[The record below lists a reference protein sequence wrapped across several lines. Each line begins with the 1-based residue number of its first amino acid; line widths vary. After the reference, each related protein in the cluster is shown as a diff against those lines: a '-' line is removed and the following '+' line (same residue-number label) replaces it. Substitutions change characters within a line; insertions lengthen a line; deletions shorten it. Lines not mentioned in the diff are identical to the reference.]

1 MAALQKEYALSGEL
15 PLSES
20 KQAFWCHHRDGYS
33 VIAFPKELATAHM
46 ADVREAGVRVMEQLS
61 TVKDP
66 ACLVDLTALEYMG
79 SSLVASIVRIWKAVR
94 EKNGRMVVVASND
107 RIADVL
113 RATGLTKVWV
123 VVSTFEAGVH
133 ALGFSPEAKVE
144 QRERRLLAW
153 VGPIGLVGGAIAVA
167 IRMIPQ
173 LSAVVHPVNWLVYT
187 MIGLAGV
194 ASGISTFR
202 ETGWRRILSILVF
215 LFSVPLMG
223 LFVWFAEIR
232 IPPLPVGPRIVTDN
246 AVVTP
251 EDNGQ
256 ATLPSV
262 DNPDEDKQDRPSLS
276 VTASGG
282 TEKAADAGATAE
294 TPPEASADP
303 AESPSGDGN
312 SAREKPPAGAHD
324 AGEEAV
330 SEASQNSG
338 SRPSLKPGQDGME
351 QSVEAS
357 SGTAPATPAESPAES
372 SKPVTSGSG
381 SDQAD
386 SQAAPVGDSTDDG
399 QPVEAGDD
407 NPGSASESV
416 E

>member
-1 MAALQKEYALSGEL
+1 M
-15 PLSES
+15 SES

-33 VIAFPKELATAHM
+33 VIAFPTELATAHM
-46 ADVREAGVRVMEQLS
+46 ADVREAGVRVVEQLS

-107 RIADVL
+107 KIVDVL

-133 ALGFSPEAKVE
+133 ALGFSQEAKVE

-153 VGPIGLVGGAIAVA
+153 VGPVGLVGGAVAVA

-202 ETGWRRILSILVF
+202 EAGWRRILSILVF
-215 LFSVPLMG
+215 LFSLPLLG
-223 LFVWFAEIR
+223 LFIWFAEIR
-232 IPPLPVGPRIVTDN
+232 IPPVPVGPKIVVDG
-246 AVVTP
+246 AVLNPNGNP
-251 EDNGQ
+251 EAPS
-256 ATLPSV
+256 ATV
-262 DNPDEDKQDRPSLS
+262 GDAENKEARPSLS
-276 VTASGG
+276 VNVSGG
-282 TEKAADAGATAE
+282 SAEAAASAVEAAGAKAE
-294 TPPEASADP
+294 APPES
-303 AESPSGDGN
+303 
-312 SAREKPPAGAHD
+312 PAGAAASPSVD
-324 AGEEAV
+324 AKSAGEKSAEGASGAGEESVLDAGRD
-330 SEASQNSG
+330 SA
-338 SRPSLKPGQDGME
+338 SRPTLKRGQDGQE
-351 QSVEAS
+351 KPAEAS
-357 SGTAPATPAESPAES
+357 SGAAPATPEDSTPENVPPATDKSGDDQVASDVDSVNGSQPAEA
-372 SKPVTSGSG
+372 SG
-381 SDQAD
+381 
-386 SQAAPVGDSTDDG
+386 
-399 QPVEAGDD
+399 D
-407 NPGSASESV
+407 NPGSADQSV